1 MQREKIVKQNE
12 EYYWEAQTAKRELAE
27 AKAEI
32 NREVRDLKSQSYH
45 DKAMRLIAEN
55 KEKKVV
61 TSLRLKKLEVTILRE
76 SIE

>member
-1 MQREKIVKQNE
+1 MQRENIVKQNE

-45 DKAMRLIAEN
+45 DKAMRVIAEN
-55 KEKKVV
+55 KEKKVIA
-61 TSLRLKKLEVTILRE
+61 SLKFTKLEVTVLRE
-76 SIE
+76 SIK